1 MALGEA
7 DPTNTSAIIALREAA
22 EQPLDTVR
30 ENLYRCLEE
39 LANIWFEMMCEYY
52 GEGRLFVGDGRNG
65 SGRDRF
71 RTAARGGDPRRRG
84 RRQLQALFAG
94 DAAQYPRY
102 ASEGGTHQFPSVS
115 RTDPRRVLQ
124 DKDRLLEEVRRRDGA
139 TPEGVRLSVL
149 LPEAKNGC
157 TGRRLHLPEA
167 ERREKMKDK
176 QTKLTMEDPDGSFA
190 VGRTQAATPPSF
202 SAKSGLLSE
211 NDRRVTPSEPG
222 ADLPETGRFPRD
234 SLSPAASD
242 GKGKAGSG
250 CPYGAPADTGRG
262 EERIRRRQRSV
273 FRRSLQTF
281 GRRSGQKKEEKE
293 LFSLFPALEEDF
305 DRSALP
311 EEVLSLV
318 KDGVPLAA
326 AYALF
331 YCRGERKRQ
340 LAAAE
345 REKNRLRSAGSLGT
359 GSGTPGRPGEGNFTL
374 SEIAAM
380 SRKEVRRYYREIM
393 QSLADGG
400 ASG

>member
-1 MALGEA
+1 
-7 DPTNTSAIIALREAA
+7 
-22 EQPLDTVR
+22 
-30 ENLYRCLEE
+30 
-39 LANIWFEMMCEYY
+39 
-52 GEGRLFVGDGRNG
+52 
-65 SGRDRF
+65 
-71 RTAARGGDPRRRG
+71 
-84 RRQLQALFAG
+84 
-94 DAAQYPRY
+94 
-102 ASEGGTHQFPSVS
+102 
-115 RTDPRRVLQ
+115 
-124 DKDRLLEEVRRRDGA
+124 
-139 TPEGVRLSVL
+139 
-149 LPEAKNGC
+149 
-157 TGRRLHLPEA
+157 
-167 ERREKMKDK
+167 MKDK

-222 ADLPETGRFPRD
+222 ADLPETGKVPAD

-242 GKGKAGSG
+242 GQGKAGADALT
-250 CPYGAPADTGRG
+250 GAPADTGRG
-262 EERIRRRQRSV
+262 EEPDPQAAKVRLSEELADLRKEIR
-273 FRRSLQTF
+273 
-281 GRRSGQKKEEKE
+281 QKKEEKE

-400 ASG
+400 ASGLTGCIRSACLAKDLPSRALAFPRAAAAGAQAGG